1 MSESFLS
8 FVSHML
14 IFLREEITG
23 DIKQKNFLH
32 RYAAIAHYKLVHI
45 HPFADG
51 NGRTSRLL
59 MNMILMQ
66 AGYPPVIIHKQHR
79 HKYYEHLQTA
89 NAGDVRPFV
98 RFIAECTEQTLDLFL
113 WATSEFSRQVPALS
127 QEILFTEEHNT
138 IVVEDTDGDILE
150 DD

>member
-1 MSESFLS
+1 M
-8 FVSHML
+8 
-14 IFLREEITG
+14 
-23 DIKQKNFLH
+23 
-32 RYAAIAHYKLVHI
+32 HI
-45 HPFADG
+45 HPFTDG

-79 HKYYEHLQTA
+79 HKYYEYLQLA

-127 QEILFTEEHNT
+127 QETLFTEKHNT
-138 IVVEDTDGDILE
+138 INLDDHDNEILE
-150 DD
+150 NN